1 MKEVKNLN
9 DIRNAIDEIDTQ
21 IIDLLKERSLY
32 IPFVKE
38 IKKDLEAKIA
48 FAREGQMGHSLMQ
61 RDFGNYNKLY
71 MQRIWRELIMATLF
85 IEGPFNIAMLKP
97 KDTEKYIQIRETA
110 LAQFSFNTKITGFK
124 NVQDTFESVLSN
136 NSIVAIFAHEKEAED
151 KWWVVLKENT
161 KFNNIKLSLALPFL
175 PTTYNKDV
183 SVTSFCCS
191 KAKIE
196 ETGHDLSYFVADRD
210 LLKDFKESFEIID
223 KYKDQVLIT
232 VDGFT
237 KTKENFFFVGTSSL
251 PVKENI

>member
-1 MKEVKNLN
+1 MKEVKNLA
-9 DIRNAIDEIDTQ
+9 DIRNAIDEIDTK

-85 IEGPFNIAMLKP
+85 IEGPFDIAMLKP

-110 LAQFSFNTKITGFK
+110 LAQFSFNTKITAFK
-124 NVQDTFESVLSN
+124 STDDAFESVLN
-136 NSIVAIFAHEKEAED
+136 NSATIAVFAHEKEAED
-151 KWWVVLKENT
+151 KWWVNLSNNK
-161 KFNNIKLSLALPFL
+161 KFESIKLNLTLPFL
-175 PTTYNKDV
+175 PNAYNKDV
-183 SVTSFCCS
+183 SITSFCCS

-196 ETGHDLSYFVADRD
+196 PTGHDLSFFVADKD
-210 LLKDFKESFEIID
+210 ALKGFKESYETID
-223 KYKDQVLIT
+223 EYKNQVLIA

-237 KTKENFFFVGTSSL
+237 KAKENYFFIGTSSK
-251 PVKENI
+251 PVKEDI